1 MISMCFIYQAECQFQ
16 YYYVTSPNLFP
27 NKIVLIA
34 PTPDFKALSLLPQ
47 RCFNSVQLS
56 IPSLAFPKFLD
67 VISPIKEK
75 ITNYGVSPIGKPN
88 WAAWLLKVCLS
99 PTGFPGVWPSVTG
112 TSNSTPET
120 WHGPS
125 SSQK

>member
-1 MISMCFIYQAECQFQ
+1 MFFICFQLTPLRRFVVRLYTLLILK
-16 YYYVTSPNLFP
+16 VT
-27 NKIVLIA
+27 
-34 PTPDFKALSLLPQ
+34 PTAKNIRRYS
-47 RCFNSVQLS
+47 RMM
-56 IPSLAFPKFLD
+56 
-67 VISPIKEK
+67 VIKPASCVGKQK
-75 ITNYGVSPIGKPN
+75 ITDYGVSPIGRPN

-99 PTGFPGVWPSVTG
+99 STGFPGVWPSATG

>member
-1 MISMCFIYQAECQFQ
+1 MFFICFQLAASTLRCEAIHAAEK
-16 YYYVTSPNLFP
+16 VT
-27 NKIVLIA
+27 
-34 PTPDFKALSLLPQ
+34 PTAKNIRRYS
-47 RCFNSVQLS
+47 RMM
-56 IPSLAFPKFLD
+56 
-67 VISPIKEK
+67 VIKPASCVGKQK
-75 ITNYGVSPIGKPN
+75 ITNYGVSPIGRPN

-99 PTGFPGVWPSVTG
+99 PTGFPGVWPSATG